1 MAKKQVKAK
10 DLKQA
15 KVHKI
20 QFDKTR
26 PLTFD
31 FNALC
36 ELQELGYENPYV
48 AVAGF
53 EQMNLK
59 SLKDLMYASLVAG
72 QLAEYEDVEFDLSN
86 AKVGR
91 ILGQLINFNN
101 AEFVKISEI
110 LGTAIADFFPEPV
123 KKEESD
129 EEDSEKK

>member
-1 MAKKQVKAK
+1 MKGKN
-10 DLKQA
+10 LKQA
-15 KVHKI
+15 KIHKV
-20 QFDKTR
+20 QFDKER

-59 SLKDLMYASLVAG
+59 SLKDLMYASLLAG
-72 QLAEYEDVEFDLSN
+72 QLAEDEDVEFDLSV

-91 ILGQLINFNN
+91 VLGQLINFNN

-110 LGTAIADFFPEPV
+110 LGKSVADFFPEPV
-123 KKEESD
+123 KEEEKSE
-129 EEDSEKK
+129 EEDSKN